1 MRILVTGGIGYIG
14 GVVVERLINGG
25 HTAVVYDSQGS
36 GAVPG
41 NVKLIEA
48 DPGDACAL
56 RQALVEHS
64 IEAVIH
70 PVGSSQT
77 AGSMRDPRSCYEKIV
92 VNGKRLLDAMIEA
105 GVLKIVFSSSA
116 AVYGVPETIPITE
129 NATLD
134 PISPYGEALV
144 AFERMARR
152 YGEAYGLRFACL
164 RCFTVAGA
172 GELNGVH
179 YEPETQLIPSVLK
192 AAAGQA
198 DQVMIYGEDY
208 PTPDGTCVRD
218 FVHVI
223 DVADAHV
230 LALNQLDRGSETYNV
245 GYGSGYSVAE
255 VVEMARQVTG
265 RWISTESAP
274 RRPEDPPALIASADR
289 IMRDLG
295 WNPRHSEL
303 DRIIESAWSWK
314 LANPNG
320 YAK

>member
-1 MRILVTGGIGYIG
+1 MRILVTGGTGYIG
-14 GVVVERLINGG
+14 GAVIERLINGG
-25 HTAVVYDSQGS
+25 HTAVVCDSQGS
-36 GAVPG
+36 GADRG
-41 NVKLIEA
+41 NAKSIAA
-48 DPGDACAL
+48 DPGDAGAL
-56 RQALVEHS
+56 GQALVEHS

-70 PVGSSQT
+70 PAGLFQA

-105 GVLKIVFSSSA
+105 GVLKFVFSSSA
-116 AVYGVPETIPITE
+116 AVYGSPETIPITE
-129 NATLD
+129 DAALD

-164 RCFTVAGA
+164 RCFTVAGSS
-172 GELNGVH
+172 GLNGAG
-179 YEPETQLIPSVLK
+179 YEPETHLIPSILK
-192 AAAGQA
+192 AAEGQA
-198 DQVMIYGEDY
+198 DHVMIFGEDY

-218 FVHVI
+218 YVHVI
-223 DVADAHV
+223 DAAEAHV

-274 RRPEDPPALIASADR
+274 RRPGDPPVLIASADR

-303 DRIIESAWSWK
+303 DRIIESAWRGK
-314 LANPNG
+314 LNR
-320 YAK
+320 KER

>member
-1 MRILVTGGIGYIG
+1 MRILVTGGTGYIG
-14 GVVVERLINGG
+14 GAVVERLINGG
-25 HTAVVYDSQGS
+25 HTAVVFDSPGS
-36 GAVPG
+36 SGG
-41 NVKLIEA
+41 NVKSIEA
-48 DPGDACAL
+48 DPGDAGAL
-56 RQALVEHS
+56 GQALVEHS

-70 PVGSSQT
+70 LAGSSQA
-77 AGSMRDPRSCYEKIV
+77 AGQTSDPRSCYEKILI
-92 VNGKRLLDAMIEA
+92 NGKRLLDAMIETR
-105 GVLKIVFSSSA
+105 VLKIVFSSSA
-116 AVYGVPETIPITE
+116 AVYGAPETIPITE
-129 NATLD
+129 DAALD

-172 GELNGVH
+172 NELKGVS
-179 YEPETQLIPSVLK
+179 YEPDRRLIPSVLK

-198 DQVMIYGEDY
+198 DQVLIYGEDY

-218 FVHVI
+218 YVHVI

-230 LALNQLDRGSETYNV
+230 LALNQLDRGSETYNL

-255 VVEMARQVTG
+255 VIEMARQVTG

-274 RRPEDPPALIASADR
+274 RRPGDPPALIASADR

-303 DRIIESAWSWK
+303 DRIIESAWRGK
-314 LANPNG
+314 LNR
-320 YAK
+320 KER